1 MIAPTKEHYYRHY
14 EEIGQMITRRGK
26 DKFDV
31 TLEMMVQGP
40 VIAMV
45 LEGVEAVQLVRKLV
59 GTTEPK
65 SAAPGTIRGDYSH
78 MSFVYADP
86 IARGPVPDRLRSG
99 YCLRYGGTITVNHDI
114 VIVGSGLFGL
124 TIAERCANELGL
136 KILVI
141 DKRDHIGGNAYSEP
155 DPRTGIEIHKY
166 GAHLFHTSN
175 ERVWEYVNR
184 FTSFTPYVHHVYTS
198 SRSEERRVGKECR
211 SRWSPYH

>member
-1 MIAPTKEHYYRHY
+1 MAGMTERTLIIFKPDAVQRGIVGEILTRFERVGLKIVATKMIAPTKEHYYRHY

-78 MSFVYADP
+78 MSFGYADECQK
-86 IARGPVPDRLRSG
+86 GVPNLIHASG
-99 YCLRYGGTITVNHDI
+99 
-114 VIVGSGLFGL
+114 
-124 TIAERCANELGL
+124 
-136 KILVI
+136 
-141 DKRDHIGGNAYSEP
+141 
-155 DPRTGIEIHKY
+155 DP
-166 GAHLFHTSN
+166 
-175 ERVWEYVNR
+175 
-184 FTSFTPYVHHVYTS
+184 
-198 SRSEERRVGKECR
+198 
-211 SRWSPYH
+211 